1 MQGAGS
7 RQGRSTSRARTQSQV
22 FGGKFPVTVQ
32 GNRISA
38 LSEEVGE
45 KGVVPTGSFDFA
57 AV

>member
-1 MQGAGS
+1 
-7 RQGRSTSRARTQSQV
+7 V